1 MSSRDISRD
10 INLEIDTSD
19 QGTFAQNNDMLTT
32 KEILMKEVDHPR
44 YPRNTPR
51 SGVNRGENASTVPRL
66 MTDGRK
72 TSSLLFLLSGLLSM
86 KA

>member
-44 YPRNTPR
+44 YLPGTPLDP
-51 SGVNRGENASTVPRL
+51 G
-66 MTDGRK
+66 
-72 TSSLLFLLSGLLSM
+72 
-86 KA
+86 